1 MRVLASTGHD
11 GSCRNYRNRNG
22 DSFAGTCLLGTDRLR
37 PGARKW
43 TPGIQK
49 MHPSPAVASGAID
62 VSENSLEQ
70 PAPERDNRA
79 PSLPIPPPSSPPC
92 HRCRR
97 FVRSSRW
104 SGARPRGNDTRPQV
118 IYATPPITFS
128 RRDGFSSGRATYRTR
143 VWKMRERFQS
153 CPLTRAYN

>member
-79 PSLPIPPPSSPPC
+79 PSLPIPPPLLPLATVVAVSSAHP
-92 HRCRR
+92 
-97 FVRSSRW
+97 V
-104 SGARPRGNDTRPQV
+104 GA
-118 IYATPPITFS
+118 AHAHAEMTPAP
-128 RRDGFSSGRATYRTR
+128 
-143 VWKMRERFQS
+143 K
-153 CPLTRAYN
+153 